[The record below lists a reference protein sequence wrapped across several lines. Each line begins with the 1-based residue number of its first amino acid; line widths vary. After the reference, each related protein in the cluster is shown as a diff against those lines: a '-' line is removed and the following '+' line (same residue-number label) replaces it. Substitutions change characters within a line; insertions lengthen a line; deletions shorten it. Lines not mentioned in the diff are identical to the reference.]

1 MNRQTSAYTLTVQ
14 PAPGADLSLELDTAS
29 GLVDAVIFSRSF
41 NRETGTV
48 SVTVR
53 AAGDPDALHQF
64 GAAITAYA
72 GRPMTVHTGYGIH
85 RRIVHAE
92 QIPA

>member
-1 MNRQTSAYTLTVQ
+1 MNRQTSAYTLTVE
-14 PAPGADLSLELDTAS
+14 PTPGSDLSLELDTAA
-29 GLVDAVIFSRSF
+29 GLVPEILYSTSF

-53 AAGDPDALHQF
+53 AASDEDALQKF

-85 RRIVHAE
+85 RRIAHAE
-92 QIPA
+92 NV